1 MNEGIR
7 IRLARVIEK
16 KSQTTLAKEIGVSQ
30 ALVSMMELNKIAPGE
45 KLKEKI
51 AESLNVKIDKLFP
64 GA

>member
-30 ALVSMMELNKIAPGE
+30 GLVSMMELDKITPGK

-51 AESLNVKIDKLFP
+51 AESLNVKTGKLFP

>member
-7 IRLARVIEK
+7 IRLARVLEK
-16 KSQTTLAKEIGVSQ
+16 KSQTALAKEIGVSQ
-30 ALVSMMELNKIAPGE
+30 GLVSMMELNKIVPGE

-51 AESLNVKIDKLFP
+51 AESLNVKTDELFP

>member
-7 IRLARVIEK
+7 IRLARVLEK

-30 ALVSMMELNKIAPGE
+30 GLVSMMELNKIVPGE

-51 AESLNVKIDKLFP
+51 AESLNVKTDELFP
-64 GA
+64 RA

>member
-51 AESLNVKIDKLFP
+51 AESLNVKTSKLFP